1 MKTFGLPDHLLSE
14 YTSGTLDADFE
25 VLVASH
31 LAIST
36 KSHENFR
43 FHQEIAGAL
52 FAGLPAG
59 ATQPSSS
66 SSTHLFETF
75 SKALVELETAT
86 HSVNAANGL
95 PQILVDY
102 LETLKGVKS
111 LSELNWIACYEG
123 IERVVLTEGANG
135 VRARILKCQPG
146 AIFPN
151 HGHGSEEVSLVLQ
164 GAYTDAGAHYVRGDV
179 QCISADEQHSP
190 VIDDNEICF
199 VLVVSE
205 LPAIILDK
213 SKVL

>member
-1 MKTFGLPDHLLSE
+1 MSKYGLPDHLLSE
-14 YTSGTLDADFE
+14 YTSGALDADFE

-36 KSHENFR
+36 ASHEDFR
-43 FHQEIAGAL
+43 FHQEVAGAL
-52 FAGLPAG
+52 FAGLPTDT
-59 ATQPSSS
+59 TQPSSTPS
-66 SSTHLFETF
+66 SDLFETL
-75 SKALVELETAT
+75 STALVEPQKAAL
-86 HSVNAANGL
+86 SVDEAKGL
-95 PQILVDY
+95 PQVLIDY

-111 LSELNWIACYEG
+111 LFELNWIACYEG
-123 IERVVLTEGANG
+123 IERVVLTEGAHG

-151 HGHGSEEVSLVLQ
+151 HGHGSEEASLVLQ

-179 QCISADEQHSP
+179 QCLSAEETHSP